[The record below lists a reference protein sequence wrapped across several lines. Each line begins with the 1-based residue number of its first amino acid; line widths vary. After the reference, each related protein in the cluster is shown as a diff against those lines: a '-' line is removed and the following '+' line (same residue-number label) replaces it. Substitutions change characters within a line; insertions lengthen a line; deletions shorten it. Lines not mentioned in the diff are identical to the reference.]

1 MTCKRGLYTIQFIK
15 RVSLHTYLPKPMDSP
30 IRFVRNFG
38 GAVVNAS
45 VNEGYKP

>member
-1 MTCKRGLYTIQFIK
+1 MACTFVQCTVYKE
-15 RVSLHTYLPKPMDSP
+15 SLTSYIPKPVDSP

-38 GAVVNAS
+38 SAVVNAS

>member
-1 MTCKRGLYTIQFIK
+1 MYIVHYTVYK
-15 RVSLHTYLPKPMDSP
+15 ESLTSYLAIPMDSP